1 MKFLAGL
8 AATIAGAFQRFLAPV
23 LRAIFGQIQ
32 WTPPAWL
39 PRAGAKMRA
48 WSRRAID
55 WLAVRRA
62 AYPVRFWLEA
72 SGILLFIIGSYAGWQ
87 WYKHLPEPYYLQVSV
102 RGPGPTP
109 LEPNAIPDPVDVQ
122 FSGSAA
128 RLGAIGKN
136 VSSGITV
143 TPPLEG
149 VWKWVGDS
157 QLVFTPRHD
166 WPISQDYTIKLDR
179 KLFPSHVLLRDYS
192 YTFRSPD
199 FYASIQDEEFY
210 EDPTNPKIK
219 QVVATVRFTHPV
231 DKADFEKRI
240 SFRMRVEPVKNFDSS
255 EAKSF
260 GFKVTYDAFG
270 GKAFIHSDPFGIP
283 NDEGAMLLSIAKGV
297 RSSLGGPSTEEMLE
311 RTVNIP
317 GIQSYFRIESVASN
331 EVANDRDEMERIVT
345 IDASAP
351 MRQSDL
357 ARSISV
363 FLLPKDKPAIG
374 DEKLAKDYQWSNA
387 LEAVPDVMKLATPL
401 PIAWI
406 PTEREFMATQS
417 FKFTAD
423 TGRFVLVTV
432 RRGLKSFGDYPL
444 AKDFSEVVA
453 APAFPAAVKIISE
466 GSVLSL
472 SGEKKISILTR
483 NVPAIQIEVSRLLP
497 GTVSHLVSQT
507 QGNFSNPTFWGQYN
521 AQSLGFDDL
530 SEVISEVRKL
540 PADSSGKNQYSVF
553 DFAPLLSSGA
563 LPHGLFWLRI
573 QAWDPINNVPLVT
586 QVTPVQSWP
595 MAAGAYRRRRS
606 PWVATQ
612 PVPQVIGQASAA
624 DERLI
629 LLTDLGLVVKDSADG
644 SHDVFVQSI
653 HSGEPLPD
661 VAIDMLGKNGLPIFS
676 RKTDADGRA
685 TFPTFKDFKREK
697 TPTVYVAQSDGD
709 FSFLPYQRNDR
720 QLNLSRFDT
729 GGLYTQGE
737 TGSLQAYLFSDR
749 GIYRPGDDIHIGMV
763 VKQMDWKPIPDGLP
777 LEMVETDP
785 RGVAIRSHTIKF
797 SSTGLED
804 FSTATEPDS
813 PTGSYDFSLYIVRD
827 GNRDALLG
835 STSVRVEEFQPDRMT
850 IKAELSTPPAAGWIP
865 PAALSAT
872 VTLRTLFGTAAAGR
886 RVKGTFKLTPSGAEF
901 AKYADYLFVDPYDTQ
916 KSYDEDLGDVTTD
929 ADGHAKFDFKLER
942 FEKGLFRLRFVAEGF
957 EPEGGRS
964 VVTDADAI
972 VSPAPYL
979 VAYKADGDLGYI
991 DKDST
996 RSVHLIAVGPKL
1008 DKLAIDGLTTE
1019 LIEFRYVSVLTK
1031 QENGT
1036 LAYQSVRK
1044 EISKAKKPFAIPASG
1059 LAMNLP
1065 TAQAG
1070 SFALVIRN
1078 GNGDE
1083 LNRISFE
1090 VVGHAN
1096 VARSLEREAELKI
1109 KLSKPEYAPGEEAEL
1124 EIQAPYVGAGL
1135 ITVERDHI
1143 YNAQWFKT
1151 TTTESVQKIK
1161 IPEELE
1167 GNGYITVTFLRSLD
1181 SREIYTSPLS
1191 YGSAPFTVSRKRHLQ
1206 GVTIDAPKLV
1216 RPGDTLTIGYQTAGP
1231 ARLVLIAVDEGILQ
1245 VARYHTPDPLSYMLR
1260 KRALEVTTEQILDL
1274 VLPELHL
1281 LNETSAPGGDEE
1293 GLMARSHNPFKR
1305 KGQKPVAFWS
1315 GIIESD
1321 GKPGQVA
1328 VPIPDYFNGTIRVM
1342 AIAVSDG
1349 AIGVAENKVVSQ
1361 GYFVIQPQAP
1371 YFATP
1376 GDEFEVTA
1384 LVANNTGSA
1393 TNDSTVKVK
1402 IDTTAALE
1410 VLGDKS
1416 IDTPISSG
1424 TDHTVSFRV
1433 RATPVLG
1440 DASVTIGASAAGKH
1454 ATYTLDMSI
1463 RPASPYVTTIT
1474 SGYVKKSLL
1483 RSVKAD
1489 LPLHRRM
1496 YPEMRN
1502 IEVSASSFPLG
1513 LAYGL
1518 LHYLETYPYGCTEQL
1533 VSQAF
1538 PAVVLGSRPELGLS
1552 SDKSAKSIEHAI
1564 ATLEARQNAEGAFG
1578 LWSAG
1583 GDVVP
1588 FVNVYAT
1595 HFLLEAHEHGF
1606 DVPPLLLAAALNS
1619 LRTMTASP
1627 GSDIESDRAD
1637 AYALYLLARSGVVVT
1652 DQANALRAA
1661 LDQNDA
1667 NAWTSDLTAL
1677 YLASTYQLLKM
1688 DREAYEIL
1696 SHAPAMPP
1704 ADSQFDTYYDDL
1716 VYRATYLYLTSKHF
1730 PDRAKKIGP
1739 DQILAIADAIK
1750 DNRQNTISSAYALL
1764 ALDAYAQTAGTLS
1777 HSLIT
1782 FTAKM
1787 PDQKS
1792 RPLDTQ
1798 NVQFAHAEVPADA
1811 KSVHVEGD
1819 TDFAL
1824 FYQLT
1829 EAGFDLAPPA
1839 TEIKNRIE
1847 VFREFDN
1854 EKGQPVTSSPIESKV
1869 DVKMSLR
1876 AIDSPVSNVAIVD
1889 MIPAGF
1895 EIDIS
1900 PEGLGS
1906 RASGPTAATTWR
1918 PDFIDV
1924 REDRVVFY
1932 GTVGTDA
1939 ETFSYRLKPTNR
1951 GTFTVPPLY
1960 AEGMYDRT
1968 VQARSLGGRFQI
1980 GDAPAAKAP

>member
-23 LRAIFGQIQ
+23 LRAIFGQIK
-32 WTPPAWL
+32 WTPPDWL
-39 PRAGAKMRA
+39 PRVAARLRLWGTRG
-48 WSRRAID
+48 ID
-55 WLAVRRA
+55 WLNARRA
-62 AYPVRFWLEA
+62 ANPKGFWLTTA
-72 SGILLFIIGSYAGWQ
+72 AILAVIIGGYAGWQ
-87 WYKHLPEPYYLQVSV
+87 WYEHLPEPYYLQVSV
-102 RGPGPTP
+102 SRPGPTP
-109 LEPNAIPDPVDVQ
+109 LEPNAIPDTVDLQ

-128 RLGAIGKN
+128 KLGAIGKN
-136 VSSGITV
+136 VTSGITV

-149 VWKWVGDS
+149 VWRWVSDS
-157 QLVFTPRHD
+157 QLVFTPRND
-166 WPISQDYTIKLDR
+166 WPISQDYTITLDR
-179 KLFPSHVLLRDYS
+179 KLFPSHILLKDYS
-192 YTFRSPD
+192 YSFRSPD
-199 FYASIQDEEFY
+199 FGAAIVDEEFY
-210 EDPTNPKIK
+210 EDPTDPKIK
-219 QVVATVRFTHPV
+219 QVVATVQFTHPV

-255 EAKSF
+255 DAKSF
-260 GFKVTYDAFG
+260 GFKVTYNATA

-283 NDEGAMLLSIAKGV
+283 SDEGEMLLSIAKGV
-297 RSSLGGPSTEEMLE
+297 RSVLGGPGTDEALE

-317 GIQSYFRIESVASN
+317 GIESYFRIESVNAN
-331 EVANDRDEMERIVT
+331 EVANDRDEMERIGT
-345 IDASAP
+345 ITASAP

-357 ARSISV
+357 AKNISV

-374 DEKLAKDYQWSNA
+374 DEKLVKDYNWSDP
-387 LEAVPDVMKLATPL
+387 LEVVPGVMKLATPV
-401 PIAWI
+401 AVEWI
-406 PTEREFMATQS
+406 PAEREFFNTQS

-423 TGRFVLVTV
+423 TGRFLLVTV
-432 RRGLKSFGDYPL
+432 HRGLKSFGDYPL
-444 AKDFSEVVA
+444 AKDYSQIIA
-453 APAFPAAVKIISE
+453 ANAFPPAVKIISE

-497 GTVSHLVSQT
+497 GSVSHLVSQT
-507 QGNFSNPTFWGQYN
+507 EGTFSDPTFWRQYGN
-521 AQSLGFDDL
+521 STFGFDDL
-530 SEVISEVRKL
+530 SEVISQVREL
-540 PADSSGKNQYSVF
+540 PAEPSGKNQYTVF
-553 DFAPLLSSGA
+553 DFGPLQSSGA
-563 LPHGLFWLRI
+563 LPHGLFWLKI
-573 QAWDPINNVPLVT
+573 QAWDPVNKVPLGS
-586 QVTPVQSWP
+586 PAPAVQSRP
-595 MAAGAYRRRRS
+595 MAGRRYRRRGQ
-606 PWVATQ
+606 PWVQQSQ
-612 PVPQVIGQASAA
+612 PVQQDSAA

-629 LLTDLGLVVKDSADG
+629 LLSDLGLVVKDSADG

-653 HSGEPLPD
+653 HTGAPLAD

-685 TFPTFKDFKREK
+685 TFPTFKDFTREK

-709 FSFLPYQRNDR
+709 FSFLPYQRSDR

-729 GGLYTQGE
+729 GGLYTQGDSG
-737 TGSLQAYLFSDR
+737 TLQAYLFSDR
-749 GIYRPGDDIHIGMV
+749 GIYRPGDAIHIGVV
-763 VKQMDWKPIPDGLP
+763 VKQMDWKPLPEGLP

-785 RGVAIRSHTIKF
+785 RGVAIRSQTIKF

-813 PTGSYDFSLYIVRD
+813 PTGSYDFSLYIMRD
-827 GNRDALLG
+827 ETQQALLG
-835 STSVRVEEFQPDRMT
+835 STTVRVEEFQPDRMT
-850 IKAELSTPPAAGWIP
+850 IKADLSKPASAGWISP
-865 PAALSAT
+865 DALSAT
-872 VTLRTLFGTAAAGR
+872 VKLRTLFGTAAVGR
-886 RVKGTFKLTPSGAEF
+886 KVKGSFKLTPSGAEF
-901 AKYADYLFVDPYDTQ
+901 DKYPNYLFVDPYDTQ
-916 KSYDEDLGDVTTD
+916 KSYDEDLGEVATD
-929 ADGHAKFDFKLER
+929 ADGSAKFDFKLER
-942 FEKGLFRLRFVAEGF
+942 FEKGLYRLRFIAEGF

-964 VVTDADAI
+964 VVTDSTAI

-979 VAYKADGDLGYI
+979 VAYKPDGDLNYI
-991 DKDST
+991 DKDSV
-996 RSVHLIAVGPKL
+996 RAVHLIAIGPKL
-1008 DKLAIDGLTTE
+1008 DKVPVDGLTTE
-1019 LIEFRYVSVLTK
+1019 LIEFRYVSVLTQ

-1044 EISKAKKPFAIPASG
+1044 EISTAKTALAIPAAG
-1059 LAMNLP
+1059 LTTNLP
-1065 TAQAG
+1065 TTQAG
-1070 SFALVIRN
+1070 SFALVIRDSS
-1078 GNGDE
+1078 GVE

-1109 KLSKPEYAPGEEAEL
+1109 KLSKPEYAPGEDAEI
-1124 EIQAPYVGAGL
+1124 EIQAPYVGGGL

-1181 SREIYTSPLS
+1181 SKEIFTSPLS
-1191 YGSAPFTVSRKRHLQ
+1191 YGSVPFTVSRARHIQ
-1206 GVTIDAPKLV
+1206 GVTINTPKLV
-1216 RPGDTLTIGYQTAGP
+1216 RPGDSLNIGYQTAGP
-1231 ARLVLIAVDEGILQ
+1231 AKLVLIAVDEGILQ
-1245 VARYHTPDPLSYMLR
+1245 VARYHTPDPLSYFFR
-1260 KRALEVTTEQILDL
+1260 KRALEVTTSQILDL

-1281 LNETSAPGGDEE
+1281 LNEASAPGGDEE

-1321 GKPGQVA
+1321 GKPGHVEI
-1328 VPIPDYFNGTIRVM
+1328 PIPDYFNGTIRVM

-1349 AIGVAENKVVSQ
+1349 AVGVAENKVVSQ
-1361 GYFVIQPQAP
+1361 GYFVLQPQAP

-1376 GDEFEVTA
+1376 GDQFEVTT
-1384 LVANNTGSA
+1384 LVANNLASA
-1393 TNDSTVKVK
+1393 PNNSKVKVE
-1402 IDTTAALE
+1402 INTTDALQ
-1410 VLGDKS
+1410 VIGDKS
-1416 IDTPISSG
+1416 IEVPISPG
-1424 TDHTVSFRV
+1424 TDTTVRFRV
-1433 RATPVLG
+1433 LAKPILG
-1440 DASVTIGASAAGKH
+1440 DATLTFTASAAGKH
-1454 ATYTLDMSI
+1454 ADYTLDMSV
-1463 RPASPYVTTIT
+1463 RPSSPYVTTVT

-1489 LPLHRRM
+1489 LPLHRQM
-1496 YPEMRN
+1496 YPQMRR

-1513 LAYGL
+1513 FANGL
-1518 LHYLETYPYGCTEQL
+1518 IHYLETYPYGCTEQL

-1538 PAVVLGSRPELGLS
+1538 PAVVLGSRPELGMS
-1552 SDKSAKSIEHAI
+1552 SDKSAKSIAHAI
-1564 ATLEARQNAEGAFG
+1564 ATLEARQNADGAFG
-1578 LWSAG
+1578 LWAAG

-1588 FVNVYAT
+1588 FVNVYAA
-1595 HFLLEAHEHGF
+1595 HFLLEAREHGF
-1606 DVPPLLLAAALNS
+1606 EVPPTLMASALNS
-1619 LRTMTASP
+1619 LRTMITSP
-1627 GSDIESDRAD
+1627 GNDLESYRAD
-1637 AYALYLLARSGVVVT
+1637 AYALYVLARTGVVVT
-1652 DQANALRAA
+1652 DQANALRASM
-1661 LDQNDA
+1661 DQNAA
-1667 NAWTSDLTAL
+1667 NVWPSDIAAL

-1688 DREAYEIL
+1688 DREASEIIGR
-1696 SHAPAMPP
+1696 APKMAP
-1704 ADSQFDTYYDDL
+1704 ADSEFDAYCDSL
-1716 VYRATYLYLTSKHF
+1716 VYSATYLYLTSKHF

-1764 ALDAYAQTAGTLS
+1764 ALDAYAQTASSLS

-1782 FTAKM
+1782 FTALM
-1787 PDQKS
+1787 PDKKS
-1792 RPLDTQ
+1792 RPLDVQ
-1798 NVQFAHAEVPADA
+1798 NAQFAHAEVPADA

-1829 EAGFDLAPPA
+1829 EAGFDLAPPI
-1839 TEIKNRIE
+1839 TEIKNQIE

-1854 EKGQPVTSSPIESKV
+1854 EKGEPVTSSPVESKV

-1889 MIPAGF
+1889 MIPGGF

-1900 PEGLGS
+1900 PEGLGN
-1906 RASGPTAATTWR
+1906 RTSGPTDATTWH

-1939 ETFSYRLKPTNR
+1939 QTFSYRLKPTNR
-1951 GTFTVPPLY
+1951 GTFVVPPLY
-1960 AEGMYDRT
+1960 AEGMYNRT
-1968 VQARSLGGRFQI
+1968 VQARSVGGKFVI
-1980 GDAPAAKAP
+1980 GDPAESKSP

>member
-1 MKFLAGL
+1 MKFLAGV

-23 LRAIFGQIQ
+23 LRAIFGQIK
-32 WTPPAWL
+32 WTPPDWL
-39 PRAGAKMRA
+39 PRASAKLRE
-48 WSRRAID
+48 WCGRAID
-55 WLAVRRA
+55 WLAARRA
-62 AYPVRFWLEA
+62 ASPVRFWLTTSA
-72 SGILLFIIGSYAGWQ
+72 IVAVIIGGYAAWQ
-87 WYKHLPEPYYLQVSV
+87 WYEHLPEPYYLQVSV
-102 RGPGPTP
+102 SRPNPTP
-109 LEPNAIPDPVDVQ
+109 LEPNAIPDPGDVQ

-128 RLGAIGKN
+128 KLGAIGKN
-136 VSSGITV
+136 VTSGITV
-143 TPPLEG
+143 TPPLAG

-157 QLVFTPRHD
+157 QLVFTPRND

-179 KLFPSHVLLRDYS
+179 KLFPSHVLLRDYTYS
-192 YTFRSPD
+192 FRSPD
-199 FYASIQDEEFY
+199 FGASIEAEEFY

-240 SFRMRVEPVKNFDSS
+240 SFRMRVEPVKNFDSI

-260 GFKVTYDAFG
+260 GFKVTYDAVG

-283 NDEGAMLLSIAKGV
+283 NDEGEMLLSIAKGV
-297 RSSLGGPSTEEMLE
+297 RSSRGGPGTEDTLE

-317 GIQSYFRIESVASN
+317 GIQSYFRIESVTSN
-331 EVANDRDEMERIVT
+331 EVANDRDEMERVVT

-357 ARSISV
+357 AKSISV

-374 DEKLAKDYQWSNA
+374 DEKLAKDYQWNNA
-387 LEAVPDVMKLATPL
+387 MELVPDVMKLATPV
-401 PIAWI
+401 PIEWI
-406 PTEREFMATQS
+406 PTEREFMPTQS

-423 TGRFVLVTV
+423 TGRFLVVTV
-432 RRGLKSFGDYPL
+432 RQGLKSFGDYPL

-453 APAFPAAVKIISE
+453 APAFPPAVKIISE

-507 QGNFSNPTFWGQYN
+507 QGTFSDPTFWRHYG
-521 AQSLGFDDL
+521 ALGFGFDDL
-530 SEVISEVRKL
+530 SEVVSEVRVL
-540 PADSSGKNQYSVF
+540 PADSSGKNQYTVF

-563 LPHGLFWLRI
+563 LPHGLFWLKI
-573 QAWDPINNVPLVT
+573 QAWDPINQQPIGGEAPQVQAWQPGGAVYGRRHRHWNPQP
-586 QVTPVQSWP
+586 QVT
-595 MAAGAYRRRRS
+595 
-606 PWVATQ
+606 
-612 PVPQVIGQASAA
+612 IQADSAA

-653 HSGEPLPD
+653 HSGEPLAD

-685 TFPTFKDFKREK
+685 SFPTFKDFKREK

-737 TGSLQAYLFSDR
+737 TASLQAYLFSDR
-749 GIYRPGDDIHIGMV
+749 GIYRPGEDIHIGIV
-763 VKQMDWKPIPDGLP
+763 AKQMDWKPIPDGLP
-777 LEMVETDP
+777 LELVETDP
-785 RGVAIRSHTIKF
+785 RGVAIRSHTTKF
-797 SSTGLED
+797 SSTGFED

-850 IKAELSTPPAAGWIP
+850 IKAQLSAPPVAGWIP

-901 AKYADYLFVDPYDTQ
+901 AKYAGYLFVDPYDTQ

-942 FEKGLFRLRFVAEGF
+942 FEKGLFRLRFIAEGF

-996 RSVHLIAVGPKL
+996 RAVHLIAVGPKL
-1008 DKLAIDGLTTE
+1008 DKIASGELTTE
-1019 LIEFRYVSVLTK
+1019 LLEFRYVSVLTK

-1044 EISKAKKPFAIPASG
+1044 EISRAKKALAIPAAG

-1065 TAQAG
+1065 TAQPG

-1083 LNRISFE
+1083 LNRISFD

-1109 KLSKPEYAPGEEAEL
+1109 KLSKPEYTPGEDAEL

-1167 GNGYITVTFLRSLD
+1167 GNGYITVTFLRSLE
-1181 SREIYTSPLS
+1181 SKEIYTSPLS

-1245 VARYHTPDPLSYMLR
+1245 VARYHSPDPLSYMLR

-1281 LNETSAPGGDEE
+1281 LNETSAAGGDEE

-1305 KGQKPVAFWS
+1305 KGQKPLAFWS

-1321 GKPGQVA
+1321 GKPGHVA

-1393 TNDSTVKVK
+1393 VRNPTVKVK

-1410 VLGDKS
+1410 VIGDQS

-1424 TDHTVSFRV
+1424 TDHTVRFRV
-1433 RATPVLG
+1433 RAKPVLG
-1440 DASVTIGASAAGKH
+1440 DASLTIGASAAGKR

-1489 LPLHRRM
+1489 LPLQRHM
-1496 YPEMRN
+1496 YPEMRD

-1538 PAVVLGSRPELGLS
+1538 PAVVLGNRPELELS
-1552 SDKSAKSIEHAI
+1552 SDKSAKSIAHAI

-1627 GSDIESDRAD
+1627 GSDIETYRAD

-1661 LDQNDA
+1661 LDQNDP
-1667 NAWTSDLTAL
+1667 NAWTSDSTAL

-1688 DREAYEIL
+1688 DREAYEIIG
-1696 SHAPAMPP
+1696 HAPAMPP
-1704 ADSQFDTYYDDL
+1704 ADSQFGTYYDDL

-1782 FTAKM
+1782 FTAEM

-1854 EKGQPVTSSPIESKV
+1854 EKGEPVTSSPIESKV

-1876 AIDSPVSNVAIVD
+1876 AIDSPISNVAIVD

-1900 PEGLGS
+1900 PEGLGN
-1906 RASGPTAATTWR
+1906 RASGPTDAATWR
-1918 PDFIDV
+1918 PDFVDV

-1939 ETFSYRLKPTNR
+1939 QTFSYRLKPTNR

-1980 GDAPAAKAP
+1980 GDTSPSTSP

>member
-1 MKFLAGL
+1 MKSLAGL

-23 LRAIFGQIQ
+23 LRAIFGQIK
-32 WTPPAWL
+32 WTPPDWL
-39 PRAGAKMRA
+39 PRATAKLRGWGARG
-48 WSRRAID
+48 ID
-55 WLAVRRA
+55 WLAARRA
-62 AYPVRFWLEA
+62 ANPKGFWLTTSA
-72 SGILLFIIGSYAGWQ
+72 ILAVIIGGYAGWQ
-87 WYKHLPEPYYLQVSV
+87 WYEHLPEPYYLQVSV
-102 RGPGPTP
+102 SRPGPTP

-128 RLGAIGKN
+128 KLGAIGKN
-136 VSSGITV
+136 VISGIAV

-149 VWKWVGDS
+149 AWRWASDS
-157 QLVFTPRHD
+157 LLVFTPRND
-166 WPISQDYTIKLDR
+166 WPIGQDYTIKFDR
-179 KLFPSHVLLRDYS
+179 KLFPSHILLKGYS
-192 YTFRSPD
+192 YSFRSPD
-199 FYASIQDEEFY
+199 FGASIEDEEFY
-210 EDPTNPKIK
+210 EDPTDPKIK

-231 DKADFEKRI
+231 DKADFGKRI
-240 SFRMRVEPVKNFDSS
+240 SFRMRIEPVKNFDSGD
-255 EAKSF
+255 AKSF
-260 GFKVTYDAFG
+260 GFKVTYNATG

-283 NDEGAMLLSIAKGV
+283 NNEGEMLLSIAKGV
-297 RSSLGGPSTEEMLE
+297 RSTRGGPGTEEAIE

-317 GIQSYFRIESVASN
+317 GIESYFRIEGVNAN
-331 EVANDRDEMERIVT
+331 EVANDRDEMERIGT
-345 IDASAP
+345 ITASAP
-351 MRQSDL
+351 MRQTDL
-357 ARSISV
+357 AKNISV

-374 DEKLAKDYQWSNA
+374 DEKLVKDYNWSNP
-387 LEAVPDVMKLATPL
+387 LEVVPGVMKLATPVTV
-401 PIAWI
+401 AWI
-406 PTEREFMATQS
+406 PAERDFLATQS

-423 TGRFVLVTV
+423 TGRFLLVTV
-432 RRGLKSFGDYPL
+432 HRGLKSFGDYPL
-444 AKDFSEVVA
+444 AKDYSQVITA
-453 APAFPAAVKIISE
+453 TTFPPAVKIISE

-497 GTVSHLVSQT
+497 GSVSHLVSQT
-507 QGNFSNPTFWGQYN
+507 QGTFSAPTYSNSTF
-521 AQSLGFDDL
+521 GFDDL
-530 SEVISEVRKL
+530 SEVISEVRQL
-540 PADSSGKNQYSVF
+540 PADPSGKNQYTVF
-553 DFAPLLSSGA
+553 DFGPLLSSGA
-563 LPHGLFWLRI
+563 LPHGLFWMKI
-573 QAWDPINNVPLVT
+573 QAWDPVNKVPITGQPEVRPYSGWS
-586 QVTPVQSWP
+586 Q
-595 MAAGAYRRRRS
+595 RRRG
-606 PWVATQ
+606 Q
-612 PVPQVIGQASAA
+612 PQPIQQDSAA

-629 LLTDLGLVVKDSADG
+629 LLSDLGLVVKDSADG
-644 SHDVFVQSI
+644 THDVFVQSI
-653 HSGEPLPD
+653 HTGTPLAD

-685 TFPTFKDFKREK
+685 TFPTFKDFTREK
-697 TPTVYVAQSDGD
+697 TPTAYVAQSNGD
-709 FSFLPYQRNDR
+709 FSFLPYQRSDR

-737 TGSLQAYLFSDR
+737 TGTLQAYLFSDR
-749 GIYRPGDDIHIGMV
+749 GIYRPGDAVHIGVV
-763 VKQMDWKPIPDGLP
+763 VKQMDWKPLPDGLP
-777 LEMVETDP
+777 LQMVVTDP
-785 RGVAIRSHTIKF
+785 RGVAIRSQTIKF

-804 FSTATEPDS
+804 YSTATEPDS
-813 PTGSYDFSLYIVRD
+813 PTGSYDFSLYIMRD
-827 GNRDALLG
+827 NNQQALLG
-835 STSVRVEEFQPDRMT
+835 STTVRVEEFQPDRMT
-850 IKAELSTPPAAGWIP
+850 IKADLSKPASAGWISP
-865 PAALSAT
+865 DALSAT
-872 VTLRTLFGTAAAGR
+872 VKLRTLFGTAAVGR
-886 RVKGTFKLTPSGAEF
+886 KVKGSFKLTPSGAEF
-901 AKYADYLFVDPYDTQ
+901 DKYPGYLFVDPYDTK
-916 KSYDEDLGDVTTD
+916 KSYDEDLGEIATD
-929 ADGHAKFDFKLER
+929 ADGSAKFDFKLER
-942 FEKGLFRLRFVAEGF
+942 FEQGLYRLRFIAEGF

-964 VVTDADAI
+964 VVTDAAAI
-972 VSPAPYL
+972 VSPAAYL
-979 VAYKADGDLGYI
+979 IAYKPDGDLNYI
-991 DKDST
+991 DKDSV
-996 RSVHLIAVGPKL
+996 RAVHLIAIGPKL
-1008 DKLAIDGLTTE
+1008 DKVAVDGLITE
-1019 LIEFRYVSVLTK
+1019 LIEFRYVSVLTQ

-1044 EISKAKKPFAIPASG
+1044 EISKAKKALAIPATG
-1059 LAMNLP
+1059 LTSNLP

-1070 SFALVIRN
+1070 SFALVIRD
-1078 GNGDE
+1078 GSGVE

-1124 EIQAPYVGAGL
+1124 EIQAPYVGGGL

-1181 SREIYTSPLS
+1181 SKEIFTSPLS
-1191 YGSAPFTVSRKRHLQ
+1191 YGSVPFAVNRARHIQ
-1206 GVTIDAPKLV
+1206 GVTINAPKLV
-1216 RPGDTLTIGYQTAGP
+1216 RPGDTLNIGYQTAGP
-1231 ARLVLIAVDEGILQ
+1231 AKLVLIAVDEGILQ
-1245 VARYHTPDPLSYMLR
+1245 VARYHTPDPLSYFFR
-1260 KRALEVTTEQILDL
+1260 KRALEVTTSQILDL

-1281 LNETSAPGGDEE
+1281 LNEASAPGGDEE

-1321 GKPGQVA
+1321 GKPGHA
-1328 VPIPDYFNGTIRVM
+1328 EVPIPDYFNGTIRIM
-1342 AIAVSDG
+1342 AVAVSDG
-1349 AIGVAENKVVSQ
+1349 AVGVAENKVVSQ

-1376 GDEFEVTA
+1376 GDQFEVTA
-1384 LVANNTGSA
+1384 LVANNLTSA
-1393 TNDSTVKVK
+1393 PNNSKVKVE
-1402 IDTTAALE
+1402 INTSDALQ
-1410 VLGDKS
+1410 VIGDKS
-1416 IDTPISSG
+1416 IELPIFPG
-1424 TDHTVSFRV
+1424 TDTTVRFRV
-1433 RATPVLG
+1433 RAKPILG
-1440 DASVTIGASAAGKH
+1440 DAILTFSASAAGKH
-1454 ATYTLDMSI
+1454 ANYTLDMSV
-1463 RPASPYVTTIT
+1463 RPSSPYVTTIT

-1489 LPLHRRM
+1489 LPLHRQM
-1496 YPEMRN
+1496 YPQMRS

-1513 LAYGL
+1513 FANGL
-1518 LHYLETYPYGCTEQL
+1518 VHYLATYPYGCTEQL

-1538 PAVVLGSRPELGLS
+1538 PAVVLGSRPELGMS
-1552 SDKSAKSIEHAI
+1552 SNKSAKSIAHAI

-1595 HFLLEAHEHGF
+1595 HFLLEAREHGF
-1606 DVPPLLLAAALNS
+1606 EVPPTLLASALNS

-1627 GSDIESDRAD
+1627 GPDLENYRAD
-1637 AYALYLLARSGVVVT
+1637 AYALYVLARTGVVVT

-1661 LDQNDA
+1661 MDQNAA
-1667 NAWTSDLTAL
+1667 NVWPSDITAL

-1688 DREAYEIL
+1688 DREASEIIGR
-1696 SHAPAMPP
+1696 APRMAP
-1704 ADSQFDTYYDDL
+1704 ADSQFDAYCDDL
-1716 VYRATYLYLTSKHF
+1716 VYSATYLYLTSKHF
-1730 PDRAKKIGP
+1730 PDRAKKIGA

-1764 ALDAYAQTAGTLS
+1764 ALDAYAQAAGTLS

-1782 FTAKM
+1782 FTATM
-1787 PDQKS
+1787 PDKKS
-1792 RPLDTQ
+1792 RPLDIQ
-1798 NVQFAHAEVPADA
+1798 NAQFAHAEVPADA

-1829 EAGFDLAPPA
+1829 EAGFDFAPPV
-1839 TEIKNRIE
+1839 TEIKKQIE

-1854 EKGQPVTSSPIESKV
+1854 EKGEPVTSSPVESKV

-1889 MIPAGF
+1889 MIPGGF

-1906 RASGPTAATTWR
+1906 RASGPTDATTWR

-1939 ETFSYRLKPTNR
+1939 QTFSYRLKPTNR
-1951 GTFTVPPLY
+1951 GTFVVPPLY
-1960 AEGMYDRT
+1960 AEGMYNRS
-1968 VQARSLGGRFQI
+1968 VQARSVGGKFVI
-1980 GDAPAAKAP
+1980 GDPAGSKSP

>member
-1 MKFLAGL
+1 MKFLAGV

-23 LRAIFGQIQ
+23 LQAIFGQFQ

-39 PRAGAKMRA
+39 L
-48 WSRRAID
+48 RAIATLRSWGSRAIE
-55 WLAVRRA
+55 WLAARRA
-62 AYPVRFWLEA
+62 ANPVRFWLETSA
-72 SGILLFIIGSYAGWQ
+72 ILAFIVGGYAGWQ
-87 WYKHLPEPYYLQVSV
+87 WYEHLPEPYYLQVSV
-102 RGPGPTP
+102 SRPGPTP
-109 LEPNAIPDPVDVQ
+109 LEPNAIPDPVNVQ

-128 RLGAIGKN
+128 KLGAIGKSVTSN
-136 VSSGITV
+136 ITV
-143 TPPLEG
+143 TPPVPG

-157 QLVFTPRHD
+157 LLVFTPRND
-166 WPISQDYTIKLDR
+166 WPIGQDYTIKLER
-179 KLFPSHVLLRDYS
+179 KLFPSHVLLKDYS
-192 YTFRSPD
+192 YSFRSPD
-199 FYASIQDEEFY
+199 FSASIQDEEFY

-231 DKADFEKRI
+231 DKEDFEKRI

-260 GFKVTYDAFG
+260 GFKVTYDAVG
-270 GKAFIHSDPFGIP
+270 GKAFIHSDSFGIP
-283 NDEGAMLLSIAKGV
+283 DDEGAMLLSIAKGV
-297 RSSLGGPSTEEMLE
+297 RSSRGGPGTDEVLE

-317 GIQSYFRIESVASN
+317 GIQSYFRIQSITSN

-345 IDASAP
+345 IEASAP

-357 ARSISV
+357 AKNISV
-363 FLLPKDKPAIG
+363 VLLPKDKPAIG
-374 DEKLAKDYQWSNA
+374 DEKLVKDYEWSTA
-387 LEAVPDVMKLATPL
+387 LEAVPAVVKLATPV
-401 PIAWI
+401 PVEWI
-406 PTEREFMATQS
+406 PTEREFMPVQS
-417 FKFTAD
+417 FKFKAD
-423 TGRFVLVTV
+423 TGRFLLVTV
-432 RRGLKSFGDYPL
+432 RHGLKSFGDYPL
-444 AKDFSEVVA
+444 AKDFSDVVG
-453 APAFPAAVKIISE
+453 APAFPPAVKIISE

-472 SGEKKISILTR
+472 SGEKKILILTR
-483 NVPAIQIEVSRLLP
+483 NLPAIKIEVSRLLP

-507 QGNFSNPTFWGQYN
+507 QGKFSDPSFAREYGDPNF
-521 AQSLGFDDL
+521 GFDDL
-530 SEVISEVRKL
+530 SEVIGEVRL
-540 PADSSGKNQYSVF
+540 VPADPSGKNQYTIF

-563 LPHGLFWLRI
+563 LPHGLFRLKI
-573 QAWDPINNVPLVT
+573 QAWNPVNNQPLGT
-586 QVTPVQSWP
+586 E
-595 MAAGAYRRRRS
+595 
-606 PWVATQ
+606 
-612 PVPQVIGQASAA
+612 AS

-653 HSGEPLPD
+653 HSGAPLAD

-685 TFPTFKDFKREK
+685 SFPTFKDFTREK

-763 VKQMDWKPIPDGLP
+763 VKQMDWKPLPDGLP
-777 LEMVETDP
+777 LELVETDP

-804 FSTATEPDS
+804 FSTSTGPDS

-827 GNRDALLG
+827 ENGRALLG

-850 IKAELSTPPAAGWIP
+850 IKAELSAPSVAGWIP
-865 PAALSAT
+865 PDALGAT

-901 AKYADYLFVDPYDTQ
+901 LKYADYLFVDPYKTQ

-942 FEKGLFRLRFVAEGF
+942 FEKGLFRLRFIAEGF

-979 VAYKADGDLGYI
+979 VAYKPDGDLGYI
-991 DKDST
+991 DKDSV

-1008 DKLAIDGLTTE
+1008 DKVAINGLTTE
-1019 LIEFRYVSVLTK
+1019 LLEFRYVSVLTK

-1044 EISKAKKPFAIPASG
+1044 EISKEKKPLAIPATG
-1059 LAMNLP
+1059 LAANLP
-1065 TAQAG
+1065 TGQAG

-1078 GNGDE
+1078 SAGDE

-1109 KLSKPEYAPGEEAEL
+1109 KLSKPEYAPGEDAEL

-1181 SREIYTSPLS
+1181 SKEIYTSPLS
-1191 YGSAPFTVSRKRHLQ
+1191 YCSAPFTVSRKRHLQ
-1206 GVTIDAPKLV
+1206 GITINAPKLV

-1281 LNETSAPGGDEE
+1281 LNENSATGGDEE

-1315 GIIESD
+1315 GIIDSD
-1321 GKPGQVA
+1321 GNPGHVA
-1328 VPIPDYFNGTIRVM
+1328 VPIPDYFNGTVRVM

-1384 LVANNTGSA
+1384 LVANNSGSSA
-1393 TNDSTVKVK
+1393 DNSKVKVK
-1402 IDTTAALE
+1402 LDTTPALE
-1410 VLGDKS
+1410 VVGDKS
-1416 IDTPISSG
+1416 IETPIASG
-1424 TDHTVSFRV
+1424 TDHTMRFRV
-1433 RATPVLG
+1433 RVVAKPVLG
-1440 DASVTIGASAAGKH
+1440 DATMTVGVSGAGKH
-1454 ATYTLDMSI
+1454 ASYTLDMSI

-1474 SGYVKKSLL
+1474 SGYLKKSLI

-1489 LPLHRRM
+1489 LPLRRKM
-1496 YPEMRN
+1496 YPEMRT

-1518 LHYLETYPYGCTEQL
+1518 LHYLERYPYGCTEQL
-1533 VSQAF
+1533 VSEAF

-1552 SDKSAKSIEHAI
+1552 NEKSAKSIAHAI

-1583 GDVVP
+1583 GEVVP

-1595 HFLLEAHEHGF
+1595 HFLLEARDHGF
-1606 DVPPLLLAAALNS
+1606 EVPPALLANALNS
-1619 LRTMTASP
+1619 LRAMTATP
-1627 GSDIESDRAD
+1627 GSDIETYRAD

-1661 LDQNDA
+1661 MDQNDP
-1667 NAWTSDLTAL
+1667 NGWHSDLTAL
-1677 YLASTYQLLKM
+1677 FLASTYQLLKM
-1688 DREAYEIL
+1688 DREADEIIRR
-1696 SHAPAMPP
+1696 APAMAP
-1704 ADSQFDTYYDDL
+1704 ADSQFDAYCDNL
-1716 VYRATYLYLTSKHF
+1716 VYRATYLYIASKHF
-1730 PDRAKKIGP
+1730 PDRARKIGP

-1750 DNRQNTISSAYALL
+1750 DNRQTTISSAYALL
-1764 ALDAYAQTAGTLS
+1764 ALDAYSQTAGTLS
-1777 HSLIT
+1777 QSLIT

-1792 RPLDTQ
+1792 RPLDIQ
-1798 NVQFAHAEVPADA
+1798 NAQYAHAEVPADA
-1811 KSVHVEGD
+1811 TSVHVEGD

-1829 EAGFDLAPPA
+1829 EAGFDLAPPT

-1854 EKGQPVTSSPIESKV
+1854 EKGDPVTSSPIESKV
-1869 DVKMSLR
+1869 DVKVSLR

-1900 PEGLGS
+1900 PEGLGN
-1906 RASGPTAATTWR
+1906 RASGPTDATTWR
-1918 PDFIDV
+1918 PDFVDV

-1939 ETFSYRLKPTNR
+1939 QTFSYRLKPTNR

-1960 AEGMYDRT
+1960 AEGMYDRS
-1968 VQARSLGGRFQI
+1968 VQARSLGGKFTI
-1980 GDAPAAKAP
+1980 GETAAPTAP

>member
-1 MKFLAGL
+1 MVG
-8 AATIAGAFQRFLAPV
+8 G
-23 LRAIFGQIQ
+23 
-32 WTPPAWL
+32 
-39 PRAGAKMRA
+39 
-48 WSRRAID
+48 
-55 WLAVRRA
+55 
-62 AYPVRFWLEA
+62 
-72 SGILLFIIGSYAGWQ
+72 YAGWQ
-87 WYKHLPEPYYLQVSV
+87 WYEHLPEPYYLQVSV
-102 RGPGPTP
+102 SRPGPTP
-109 LEPNAIPDPVDVQ
+109 LVPNAIPEPVDIQ

-128 RLGAIGKN
+128 KLGAIGKK
-136 VSSGITV
+136 VTSGITV

-149 VWKWVGDS
+149 VWRWASDS
-157 QLVFTPRHD
+157 ELVFTPRND
-166 WPISQDYTIKLDR
+166 WPISQDYTITFDR
-179 KLFPSHVLLRDYS
+179 KLFPSHILLRDYS
-192 YTFRSPD
+192 YPLRSPD
-199 FYASIQDEEFY
+199 FGATIQDEEFY

-219 QVVATVRFTHPV
+219 QIVATVRFTHPI

-240 SFRMRVEPVKNFDSS
+240 SFRMRVEPVKSFASS
-255 EAKSF
+255 QAKSF
-260 GFKVTYDAFG
+260 GFKVTYDAFVG
-270 GKAFIHSDPFGIP
+270 RAFIHSESFGIP
-283 NDEGAMLLSIAKGV
+283 DNEGQMLLSIAKGV
-297 RSSLGGPSTEEMLE
+297 RSSRGGPGTDYVLE

-317 GIQSYFRIESVASN
+317 GIESYFRIQSVTTN
-331 EVANDRDEMERIVT
+331 VVANDRDEMERIVT
-345 IDASAP
+345 IDASTP

-357 ARSISV
+357 ARSVSV
-363 FLLPKDKPAIG
+363 FLLPRDKPAIG
-374 DEKLAKDYQWSNA
+374 DEKLVKDYRWNNA
-387 LEAVPDVMKLATPL
+387 LEAVPAVMKLATPV
-401 PIAWI
+401 PIEWI
-406 PTEREFMATQS
+406 PAEREFMPTES
-417 FKFTAD
+417 FKFASEP
-423 TGRFVLVTV
+423 GRFLIVTV
-432 RRGLKSFGDYPL
+432 HHGLKSFGDYPL
-444 AKDFSEVVA
+444 AKDYSEVLEA
-453 APAFPAAVKIISE
+453 DAFPPAVRIISE

-472 SGEKKISILTR
+472 PGEKKISILTR
-483 NVPAIQIEVSRLLP
+483 NVPAIRIEVSRLLS

-507 QGNFSNPTFWGQYN
+507 QGSFSNPTFWS
-521 AQSLGFDDL
+521 QSGNFGFDDL
-530 SEVISEVRKL
+530 SEVISEVRVL
-540 PADSSGKNQYSVF
+540 PAEPSGKNEYTVF

-563 LPHGLFWLRI
+563 LPHGLFWLKI
-573 QAWDPINNVPLVT
+573 QAWDPVRKEPIGPE
-586 QVTPVQSWP
+586 
-595 MAAGAYRRRRS
+595 A
-606 PWVATQ
+606 
-612 PVPQVIGQASAA
+612 PQVRTWQGGYGAQGRIYQDYGS

-653 HSGEPLPD
+653 HSGAPLAD

-737 TGSLQAYLFSDR
+737 TGTLQAYLFSDR
-749 GIYRPGDDIHIGMV
+749 GIYRPGEEIHIGMV
-763 VKQMDWKPIPDGLP
+763 VKQMDWKPLPDGLP
-777 LEMVETDP
+777 LELAETDP
-785 RGVAIRSHTIKF
+785 RGIAIRSQRIKF
-797 SSTGLED
+797 SSAGLQD

-813 PTGSYDFSLYIVRD
+813 PTGTYDFSLYIVRD
-827 GNRDALLG
+827 GNRGAQLG

-850 IKAELSTPPAAGWIP
+850 IKAELSTPVAAGWIP
-865 PAALSAT
+865 PNALGAT

-886 RVKGTFKLTPSGAEF
+886 RVKGTFKLTPSGAQF
-901 AKYADYLFVDPYDTQ
+901 AKYADYLFVDPYNTQ

-929 ADGHAKFDFKLER
+929 TDGHAKFDFKLER
-942 FEKGLFRLRFVAEGF
+942 FEKGLFQLRFIAEGF

-964 VVTDADAI
+964 VVTDVDTI

-979 VAYKADGDLGYI
+979 VAYKPDGDLNYI
-991 DKDST
+991 SKDST
-996 RSVHLIAVGPKL
+996 RTVHLIAVGPKL
-1008 DKLAIDGLTTE
+1008 DKVAIGGLSTE
-1019 LIEFRYVSVLTK
+1019 LIEFRYVSVLTR

-1044 EISKAKKPFAIPASG
+1044 EISKDKKAFAIPATG
-1059 LAMNLP
+1059 LATNLP

-1070 SFALVIRN
+1070 SFAIVIRN
-1078 GNGDE
+1078 GIGDE
-1083 LNRISFE
+1083 INRISFD

-1109 KLSKPEYAPGEEAEL
+1109 KLSKPEYAPGEDAEL

-1181 SREIYTSPLS
+1181 SKEIFTSPLS
-1191 YGSAPFTVSRKRHLQ
+1191 YGSAPFTVSRTRHLQ
-1206 GVTIDAPKLV
+1206 GLTINAPKLV
-1216 RPGDTLTIGYQTAGP
+1216 RPNDTLTIGYQTAGP

-1315 GIIESD
+1315 GIIDSD
-1321 GKPGQVA
+1321 GKPGHVA

-1384 LVANNTGSA
+1384 LVANNSGSA
-1393 TNDSTVKVK
+1393 ANNSTVRVK
-1402 IDTTAALE
+1402 LDTTAALE
-1410 VLGDKS
+1410 VVGDKS

-1424 TDHTVSFRV
+1424 TDHTVRFRV
-1433 RATPVLG
+1433 RAKPVLG
-1440 DASVTIGASAAGKH
+1440 DATLTISASAAGKH
-1454 ATYTLDMSI
+1454 ASYTLDMSI

-1474 SGYVKKSLL
+1474 SGYVKKSIL

-1489 LPLHRRM
+1489 LQLRRQM
-1496 YPEMRN
+1496 YSEMRSV
-1502 IEVSASSFPLG
+1502 EVSASSFPLG

-1518 LHYLETYPYGCTEQL
+1518 MHYLEAYPYGCTEQL

-1538 PAVVLGSRPELGLS
+1538 PAVVLGSRPEFGLG
-1552 SDKSAKSIEHAI
+1552 SDKAGRSVEHAF
-1564 ATLEARQNAEGAFG
+1564 ATLEARQNAGGAFG
-1578 LWSAG
+1578 LWAAG
-1583 GDVVP
+1583 AEVVP
-1588 FVNVYAT
+1588 YVNVYAT
-1595 HFLLEAHEHGF
+1595 HFLLEAREHGF
-1606 DVPPLLLAAALNS
+1606 EVPPLLLGGALNS
-1619 LRTMTASP
+1619 MRTMTSAP
-1627 GSDIESDRAD
+1627 GADLESYRAE
-1637 AYALYLLARSGVVVT
+1637 AYALYILARSGVVVT
-1652 DQANALRAA
+1652 EQANALRAA
-1661 LDQNDA
+1661 LEQNDTDT
-1667 NAWTSDLTAL
+1667 WHSDLTAL

-1688 DREAYEIL
+1688 EREASEIIGR
-1696 SHAPAMPP
+1696 APVMPP

-1730 PDRAKKIGP
+1730 PERARRIGP

-1764 ALDAYAQTAGTLS
+1764 ALDAYAQAAGARS
-1777 HSLIT
+1777 QSLIT
-1782 FTAKM
+1782 LTAEM

-1792 RPLDTQ
+1792 RPLNIQ
-1798 NVQFAHAEVPADA
+1798 NMQFAHAEVPADA

-1854 EKGQPVTSSPIESKV
+1854 EKGEPVTSSPIESKV
-1869 DVKMSLR
+1869 DVKMSVR
-1876 AIDSPVSNVAIVD
+1876 AVDSPISNVAIVD

-1906 RASGPTAATTWR
+1906 RASGATDARTWR

-1932 GTVGTDA
+1932 GTVATDA
-1939 ETFSYRLKPTNR
+1939 QTFSYRLKPTNR

-1980 GDAPAAKAP
+1980 GETPAATSP

>member
-8 AATIAGAFQRFLAPV
+8 AATIADAFQRFLAPI
-23 LRAIFGQIQ
+23 LRAIFGQIR
-32 WTPPAWL
+32 WTPPEWL
-39 PRAGAKMRA
+39 PRATARL
-48 WSRRAID
+48 RRWTGQAID
-55 WLAVRRA
+55 WLNARRA
-62 AYPVRFWLEA
+62 ANPVRFWLTTSA
-72 SGILLFIIGSYAGWQ
+72 IVAVIVGGYAGWQ
-87 WYKHLPEPYYLQVSV
+87 WYEHLPEPYYLQVSV
-102 RGPGPTP
+102 SRPNPTP
-109 LEPNAIPDPVDVQ
+109 LEPNAIPDPVNVQ

-128 RLGAIGKN
+128 KLGAIGKN
-136 VSSGITV
+136 VTSGITV
-143 TPPLEG
+143 TPALPG
-149 VWKWVGDS
+149 IWRWASDS
-157 QLVFTPRHD
+157 QLIFTPRND
-166 WPISQDYTIKLDR
+166 WPIGQDYNIKLDR
-179 KLFPSHVLLRDYS
+179 KLFPSHVLLKDYS
-192 YTFRSPD
+192 YSFRSPD
-199 FYASIQDEEFY
+199 FGASIQDEEFY

-219 QVVATVRFTHPV
+219 QVVATVSFTHPV

-240 SFRMRVEPVKNFDSS
+240 SLRMRVEPLKNFDSG

-260 GFKVTYDAFG
+260 GFKVTYDAVG

-283 NDEGAMLLSIAKGV
+283 DDEGAMLLSIAKGV
-297 RSSLGGPSTEEMLE
+297 RSSKGGSGTDEVLD

-317 GIQSYFRIESVASN
+317 GIQSYFRIQSVSSN

-345 IDASAP
+345 IEASAP

-357 ARSISV
+357 AKSISV

-374 DEKLAKDYQWSNA
+374 DEKLANDYQWSDA
-387 LEAVPDVMKLATPL
+387 LEVVPDVMKLATPV
-401 PIAWI
+401 PIEWI
-406 PTEREFMATQS
+406 PAEREFMTTQS
-417 FKFTAD
+417 FKFKAD
-423 TGRFVLVTV
+423 TGRFLVVTV
-432 RRGLKSFGDYPL
+432 RHGLKSFGDYPL
-444 AKDFSEVVA
+444 AKDYSEVVG
-453 APAFPAAVKIISE
+453 APAFPPAVKIISE

-507 QGNFSNPTFWGQYN
+507 QGTFSDPTFWRQY
-521 AQSLGFDDL
+521 SDLGFGFDDL
-530 SEVISEVRKL
+530 SEVISEVRL
-540 PADSSGKNQYSVF
+540 VPVDNSGKNQYTVF

-563 LPHGLFWLRI
+563 LPHGLFWLKI
-573 QAWDPINNVPLVT
+573 QAWDPINKVPLG
-586 QVTPVQSWP
+586 TPAPEVRTWTT
-595 MAAGAYRRRRS
+595 AGRGFRRRRQQ
-606 PWVATQ
+606 W
-612 PVPQVIGQASAA
+612 VPQPQPSSEEYAS

-653 HSGEPLPD
+653 HSGEPLAD
-661 VAIDMLGKNGLPIFS
+661 VAVDMLGKNGLPIFS
-676 RKTDADGRA
+676 RKTDATGRA
-685 TFPTFKDFKREK
+685 SFPTFKDFTREK

-763 VKQMDWKPIPDGLP
+763 VKQMDWKPLPDGLP
-777 LEMVETDP
+777 LELVETDP
-785 RGVAIRSHTIKF
+785 RGVAIRSQAIKF
-797 SSTGLED
+797 SSSGLED
-804 FSTATEPDS
+804 FSTATELDS

-827 GNRDALLG
+827 ENGRALLG

-850 IKAELSTPPAAGWIP
+850 IKAELSTPSTAGWIP
-865 PAALSAT
+865 PDALTAT

-886 RVKGTFKLTPSGAEF
+886 RIKGTFKLTPSGAEF
-901 AKYADYLFVDPYDTQ
+901 PKYADYFFVDPYNTQ
-916 KSYDEDLGDVTTD
+916 KSYDEDLGDVTTGP
-929 ADGHAKFDFKLER
+929 DGHAKFDFKLER
-942 FEKGLFRLRFVAEGF
+942 FEKGLFRLRFIAEGF

-979 VAYKADGDLGYI
+979 VAYKPDGDLGYI
-991 DKDST
+991 DKDSV

-1008 DKLAIDGLTTE
+1008 NKVAIDGLNTE
-1019 LIEFRYVSVLTK
+1019 LLEFRYVSVLTK

-1044 EISKAKKPFAIPASG
+1044 EISKEKKPLAIPDTG
-1059 LAMNLP
+1059 LATNLP

-1078 GNGDE
+1078 GAGDE

-1135 ITVERDHI
+1135 ITVERDHV
-1143 YNAQWFKT
+1143 YDAQWFKT

-1181 SREIYTSPLS
+1181 SKEIYTSPLS
-1191 YGSAPFTVSRKRHLQ
+1191 YGSTPFTVSRARHLQ
-1206 GVTIDAPKLV
+1206 KVTINAPKLV
-1216 RPGDTLTIGYQTAGP
+1216 RPGDTLRIDYQTAGP

-1315 GIIESD
+1315 GVINSD
-1321 GKPGQVA
+1321 GNPGHLT
-1328 VPIPDYFNGTIRVM
+1328 VPIPDYFNGTVRVM

-1384 LVANNTGSA
+1384 LVANNTGSKA
-1393 TNDSTVKVK
+1393 SDATVKVK
-1402 IDTTAALE
+1402 LDTTAALE

-1416 IDTPISSG
+1416 IATPIASG
-1424 TDHTVSFRV
+1424 TDHTVRFRV
-1433 RATPVLG
+1433 RAKPVLG
-1440 DASVTIGASAAGKH
+1440 DATLTIGASAAGKH
-1454 ATYTLDMSI
+1454 ASYTLDMSI

-1489 LPLHRRM
+1489 LPLSRKM
-1496 YPEMRN
+1496 YPEMRT

-1518 LHYLETYPYGCTEQL
+1518 LHYLATYPYGCTEQL
-1533 VSQAF
+1533 VSEAF
-1538 PAVVLGSRPELGLS
+1538 PAVVLGSRPELGLTNE
-1552 SDKSAKSIEHAI
+1552 KSAKTIEHAI

-1595 HFLLEAHEHGF
+1595 HFLLEARDHGF
-1606 DVPPLLLAAALNS
+1606 EVPPTLLANALNS
-1619 LRTMTASP
+1619 LRAMTASP
-1627 GSDIESDRAD
+1627 GSDIETYRAD

-1667 NAWTSDLTAL
+1667 NAWTSDLTGL
-1677 YLASTYQLLKM
+1677 LLASTYQLLKM
-1688 DREAYEIL
+1688 DREASGIIG
-1696 SHAPAMPP
+1696 HAPAMPA
-1704 ADSQFDTYYDDL
+1704 ADSPFGTYYDDL

-1739 DQILAIADAIK
+1739 EQILAIADAIK

-1764 ALDAYAQTAGTLS
+1764 ALDAYAQAAGTLS
-1777 HSLIT
+1777 HSLVT

-1792 RPLDTQ
+1792 QPLDTQ

-1811 KSVHVEGD
+1811 KSVHIEGD

-1829 EAGFDLAPPA
+1829 EAGFDLAPP
-1839 TEIKNRIE
+1839 TNEIKNRIE

-1854 EKGQPVTSSPIESKV
+1854 EKGEPVTSSPIESKV

-1900 PEGLGS
+1900 PEGLGN
-1906 RASGPTAATTWR
+1906 RASGPTAANTWR
-1918 PDFIDV
+1918 PDFVDV

-1932 GTVGTDA
+1932 GTVTTDA
-1939 ETFSYRLKPTNR
+1939 QTFSYRLKPTNR

-1968 VQARSLGGRFQI
+1968 VQARSLGGKFQI
-1980 GDAPAAKAP
+1980 GDEPGSTTP

>member
-8 AATIAGAFQRFLAPV
+8 AATIADAFQRFLATV
-23 LRAIFGQIQ
+23 LRAIFGQIR

-39 PRAGAKMRA
+39 PRAGARVRA
-48 WSRRAID
+48 WCGRVID
-55 WLAVRRA
+55 WLAARRA
-62 AYPVRFWLEA
+62 ANPVRFWLEA
-72 SGILLFIIGSYAGWQ
+72 SAILLFITGSYAGWQ
-87 WYKHLPEPYYLQVSV
+87 WYEHLPEPYYLQVSV
-102 RGPGPTP
+102 SRPNPTP
-109 LEPNAIPDPVDVQ
+109 LEPNAIPDPVTVQ

-128 RLGAIGKN
+128 KLGAIGKN
-136 VSSGITV
+136 VTSGITV
-143 TPPLEG
+143 TPPVPG
-149 VWKWVGDS
+149 VWRWAGDS
-157 QLVFTPRHD
+157 QLVFTPTND
-166 WPISQDYTIKLDR
+166 WPIGQDYTIKLDR
-179 KLFPSHVLLRDYS
+179 KLLPSHVLLKDYS
-192 YTFRSPD
+192 YSFRSPD
-199 FYASIQDEEFY
+199 FGDSIQDEEFY

-240 SFRMRVEPVKNFDSS
+240 GFRMRVEPVKNFDSS
-255 EAKSF
+255 EAKLF
-260 GFKVTYDAFG
+260 GFKVTYDAVG

-283 NDEGAMLLSIAKGV
+283 NDDGQMLLTIAKGV
-297 RSSLGGPSTEEMLE
+297 RSSRGGPGTEETLE

-317 GIQSYFRIESVASN
+317 GIQNYFRIQSVSSN
-331 EVANDRDEMERIVT
+331 EVANDRDEIERIVA

-357 ARSISV
+357 AKSISV

-387 LEAVPDVMKLATPL
+387 LEAVPDVVKLATRV
-401 PIAWI
+401 PIEWI
-406 PTEREFMATQS
+406 PTEREFMPTQS
-417 FKFTAD
+417 FKFKAD
-423 TGRFVLVTV
+423 TGRFLLVTV
-432 RRGLKSFGDYPL
+432 RHGLKSFGDYPL
-444 AKDFSEVVA
+444 AKDYSDVVG
-453 APAFPAAVKIISE
+453 APAFPPAVKIISE

-497 GTVSHLVSQT
+497 GTISHLVSQT
-507 QGNFSNPTFWGQYN
+507 QGTFSDPSFWRQYGD
-521 AQSLGFDDL
+521 LGFGFDDL
-530 SEVISEVRKL
+530 SEVVSEVRLL
-540 PADSSGKNQYSVF
+540 PVDASGKNQYTVF

-563 LPHGLFWLRI
+563 LPHGLFWLKI
-573 QAWDPINNVPLVT
+573 QAWDPVNKQPLG
-586 QVTPVQSWP
+586 TPAPEVRPWQ
-595 MAAGAYRRRRS
+595 GTRGGYRRHRR
-606 PWVATQ
+606 Q
-612 PVPQVIGQASAA
+612 PAPQPQQTNQEYAS
-624 DERLI
+624 DERLV

-653 HSGEPLPD
+653 HSGAPLAD
-661 VAIDMLGKNGLPIFS
+661 VAIDVLGKNGLPIFS
-676 RKTDADGRA
+676 RKTDPDGRVS
-685 TFPTFKDFKREK
+685 FPTFKDFTREK

-777 LEMVETDP
+777 LELVETDP

-797 SSTGLED
+797 SSAGLED
-804 FSTATEPDS
+804 FSTSTEPDS

-827 GNRDALLG
+827 DNGRALLG

-850 IKAELSTPPAAGWIP
+850 IKAELSAPVAAGWITP
-865 PAALSAT
+865 DALNAT

-886 RVKGTFKLTPSGAEF
+886 RVKGTFKLTPAGAEF
-901 AKYADYLFVDPYDTQ
+901 AKYADYLFVDPYYTQ
-916 KSYDEDLGDVTTD
+916 KSYDEDLGDVPTD
-929 ADGHAKFDFKLER
+929 ADGHANFDFKLER
-942 FEKGLFRLRFVAEGF
+942 FEKGLFRLRFIAEGF

-979 VAYKADGDLGYI
+979 VAYKPDGDLGYI

-1008 DKLAIDGLTTE
+1008 DKVEIGGLTTE
-1019 LIEFRYVSVLTK
+1019 LLEFRYVSVLTK

-1044 EISKAKKPFAIPASG
+1044 EISKEKKPLAIPAAG
-1059 LAMNLP
+1059 LATNLP

-1078 GNGDE
+1078 SAGDE

-1109 KLSKPEYAPGEEAEL
+1109 KLSKPEYAPGEDAEL

-1151 TTTESVQKIK
+1151 STTESVQKIK

-1181 SREIYTSPLS
+1181 SKEIYTSPLS
-1191 YGSAPFTVSRKRHLQ
+1191 YGTAPFTVSRKRHLQ
-1206 GVTIDAPKLV
+1206 GVTINAPKLV
-1216 RPGDTLTIGYQTAGP
+1216 RPGDTLTIGYQTTGP

-1281 LNETSAPGGDEE
+1281 LNQNSATGGDEE

-1315 GIIESD
+1315 GIIDSD
-1321 GKPGQVA
+1321 GNPGHVA
-1328 VPIPDYFNGTIRVM
+1328 VPIPDYFNGTVRVM

-1349 AIGVAENKVVSQ
+1349 AIGVAEHKVVSQ

-1384 LVANNTGSA
+1384 LVANNSGSSA
-1393 TNDSTVKVK
+1393 SNSKVKVK
-1402 IDTTAALE
+1402 LDTTPALE
-1410 VLGDKS
+1410 VVGDKS
-1416 IDTPISSG
+1416 IETPIASG
-1424 TDHTVSFRV
+1424 TDHTLRFRV
-1433 RATPVLG
+1433 RVGAKPVLG
-1440 DASVTIGASAAGKH
+1440 DATLTIGVSGAGKH
-1454 ATYTLDMSI
+1454 ASYTLDMSI

-1474 SGYVKKSLL
+1474 SGYVKKSLI

-1489 LPLHRRM
+1489 LPLRRKM
-1496 YPEMRN
+1496 YPEMRT

-1533 VSQAF
+1533 VSEAF
-1538 PAVVLGSRPELGLS
+1538 PAVVLGSRPELGMS
-1552 SDKSAKSIEHAI
+1552 NDKSAKSIAHAI
-1564 ATLEARQNAEGAFG
+1564 ATLEARQNADGAFG

-1583 GDVVP
+1583 GEVVP

-1595 HFLLEAHEHGF
+1595 HFLLEARDHGF
-1606 DVPPLLLAAALNS
+1606 EVPPQLLASALNS

-1627 GSDIESDRAD
+1627 GSDMETYRAD

-1661 LDQNDA
+1661 MDQNDA
-1667 NAWTSDLTAL
+1667 NAWHSDLTAL
-1677 YLASTYQLLKM
+1677 FLAATYQLLKM
-1688 DREAYEIL
+1688 DREADEIVKR
-1696 SHAPAMPP
+1696 APAMAP
-1704 ADSQFDTYYDDL
+1704 ADSQFDAYCDTL
-1716 VYRATYLYLTSKHF
+1716 VYSATYLYIASKHF

-1750 DNRQNTISSAYALL
+1750 NNQQNTISSAYALL
-1764 ALDAYAQTAGTLS
+1764 ALDAYAQTAGTRS
-1777 HSLIT
+1777 QSLVT
-1782 FTAKM
+1782 LTAKM

-1792 RPLDTQ
+1792 LPLDTQ

-1811 KSVHVEGD
+1811 KSVHIEGD

-1829 EAGFDLAPPA
+1829 EAGFDLAPPT

-1854 EKGQPVTSSPIESKV
+1854 EKGEPVTSSPIESKV

-1876 AIDSPVSNVAIVD
+1876 AIDSPISNVAIVD

-1900 PEGLGS
+1900 PEGLGN

-1918 PDFIDV
+1918 PDFVDV

-1939 ETFSYRLKPTNR
+1939 QTFSYRLKPTNR

-1968 VQARSLGGRFQI
+1968 VQARSLGGRFTI
-1980 GDAPAAKAP
+1980 GDAPASTAP

>member
-1 MKFLAGL
+1 MQFLAGV
-8 AATIAGAFQRFLAPV
+8 AATIADAFQRFIVPL
-23 LRAIFGQIQ
+23 LRAIFGQIR

-39 PRAGAKMRA
+39 LRAAGTLRS
-48 WSRRAID
+48 WSSRAID
-55 WLAVRRA
+55 WLAARRA
-62 AYPVRFWLEA
+62 ANPKGFWTA
-72 SGILLFIIGSYAGWQ
+72 AFALLAFIVGGYAGWQ
-87 WYKHLPEPYYLQVSV
+87 WYEHLPEPYYVQVSV
-102 RGPGPTP
+102 SRPAPTP
-109 LEPNAIPDPVDVQ
+109 LEPNAQPDPVDIQ

-136 VSSGITV
+136 VTSGITV
-143 TPPLEG
+143 TPALEG
-149 VWKWVGDS
+149 VWRWASDS
-157 QLVFTPRHD
+157 ELVFTPSND
-166 WPISQDYTIKLDR
+166 WPIGQDYAVNFDR
-179 KLFPSHVLLRDYS
+179 KLFPSHILLRDYS
-192 YTFRSPD
+192 YSFRSPD
-199 FYASIQDEEFY
+199 FGASIEDEEFY
-210 EDPTNPKIK
+210 EDPTDPKIK

-240 SFRMRVEPVKNFDSS
+240 SFRMRVEPVKSFDSS

-260 GFKVTYDAFG
+260 GFKVTYNAAG
-270 GKAFIHSDPFGIP
+270 GKAFIHSEPFGIP
-283 NDEGAMLLSIAKGV
+283 NDEGEMLLSIAKGV
-297 RSSLGGPSTEEMLE
+297 RSSRGGPETQWPLE

-317 GIQSYFRIESVASN
+317 GIESYFRIESVTAN
-331 EVANDRDEMERIVT
+331 EVANDRDEMERIGT
-345 IDASAP
+345 IAASAP

-357 ARSISV
+357 AKNISV
-363 FLLPKDKPAIG
+363 FLLPRDKPAIG
-374 DEKLAKDYQWSNA
+374 DEKLAKDYQWNDA
-387 LEAVPDVMKLATPL
+387 LEVVPEVMKLATAV
-401 PIAWI
+401 PIEWI
-406 PTEREFMATQS
+406 PAEREFIAAQS

-423 TGRFVLVTV
+423 AGRFLLVTV
-432 RRGLKSFGDYPL
+432 HHGLKSFGDYPL
-444 AKDFSEVVA
+444 AKDYSEVIA
-453 APAFPAAVKIISE
+453 APAFPPAVKIISE

-483 NVPAIQIEVSRLLP
+483 NVPAIKIEVSRLLP
-497 GTVSHLVSQT
+497 GTVSHLVSQSEGT
-507 QGNFSNPTFWGQYN
+507 FSNPAFWRQYGN
-521 AQSLGFDDL
+521 LAFGFDDL
-530 SEVISEVRKL
+530 SEVISEVRQL
-540 PADSSGKNQYSVF
+540 PAEPSGKNQYSVF

-563 LPHGLFWLRI
+563 LPHGLFWLKI
-573 QAWDPINNVPLVT
+573 QAWDPVKQEPAAPE
-586 QVTPVQSWP
+586 TPAVRYWP
-595 MAAGAYRRRRS
+595 MAGRVRHRRRQQ
-606 PWVATQ
+606 W
-612 PVPQVIGQASAA
+612 VPQPQVTNQGSAS

-653 HSGEPLPD
+653 HSGVPLAD

-676 RKTDADGRA
+676 RKTNADGRA
-685 TFPTFKDFKREK
+685 TFPTFNDFKREK
-697 TPTVYVAQSDGD
+697 TPTVYVAQSKGD

-729 GGLYTQGE
+729 GGVYTQGE
-737 TGSLQAYLFSDR
+737 TGSLQAFLFSDR
-749 GIYRPGDDIHIGMV
+749 GIYRPGDDIHIGIV
-763 VKQMDWKPIPDGLP
+763 VKQMDWKPLPDGLP
-777 LEMVETDP
+777 LELVVTDP
-785 RGVAIRSHTIKF
+785 RGVEIRSHTIKF
-797 SSTGLED
+797 SAAGLED

-813 PTGSYDFSLYIVRD
+813 PTGAYEFSLYIVRD
-827 GNRDALLG
+827 KNRNALLG

-850 IKAELSTPPAAGWIP
+850 IKAELSTPPAAGWISP
-865 PAALSAT
+865 DALSAT
-872 VTLRTLFGTAAAGR
+872 VKLRTLFGTAAVGR
-886 RVKGTFKLTPSGAEF
+886 RIKGSFKLTPSGAEF
-901 AKYADYLFVDPYDTQ
+901 EKYPDYLFVDPYDTN
-916 KSYDEDLGDVTTD
+916 KNYDEDLGEVSTD
-929 ADGHAKFDFKLER
+929 ADGSAKFEFKLER
-942 FEKGLFRLRFVAEGF
+942 FEKGLYRLRFIAEGF

-964 VVTDADAI
+964 VVTDAAAI

-979 VAYKADGDLGYI
+979 IAYKPSGDLGYI
-991 DKDST
+991 DEDSV

-1008 DKLAIDGLTTE
+1008 DMLAIGGLATE
-1019 LIEFRYVSVLTK
+1019 LIEFRYVSVLTR

-1044 EISKAKKPFAIPASG
+1044 EISKAKQALAIPAAG
-1059 LAMNLP
+1059 LATNLP

-1070 SFALVIRN
+1070 SFALVIRD
-1078 GNGDE
+1078 GNGVE

-1096 VARSLEREAELKI
+1096 VARSLEHEAELKI
-1109 KLSKPEYAPGEEAEL
+1109 KLSKPQYAPGEEAEL

-1135 ITVERDHI
+1135 ITVERDRI

-1161 IPEELE
+1161 IPQELE

-1181 SREIYTSPLS
+1181 SREIFTSPLS
-1191 YGSAPFTVSRKRHLQ
+1191 YGSAPFTLSRARHLQ
-1206 GVTIDAPKLV
+1206 RVSIDAPKLV
-1216 RPGDTLTIGYQTAGP
+1216 RPGDTLTIGYQTAEP
-1231 ARLVLIAVDEGILQ
+1231 AKLVLIAVDEGILQ

-1260 KRALEVTTEQILDL
+1260 KRALEVTTSQILDL

-1321 GKPGQVA
+1321 GKPGHVQ

-1342 AIAVSDG
+1342 AVAVSDR

-1384 LVANNTGSA
+1384 LIANNTGSA
-1393 TNDSTVKVK
+1393 INNSKVRVK
-1402 IDTTAALE
+1402 IDTSQALE
-1410 VLGDKS
+1410 VVGDKS
-1416 IDTPISSG
+1416 IETPISSG
-1424 TDHTVSFRV
+1424 ADHTVRFRV
-1433 RATPVLG
+1433 RAKPILG
-1440 DASVTIGASAAGKH
+1440 DATLAIGASAAGKR
-1454 ATYTLDMSI
+1454 ASYTLDMSI

-1474 SGYVKKSLL
+1474 SGYVKKSLF

-1489 LPLHRRM
+1489 VALHRQM
-1496 YPEMRN
+1496 YPQLRA
-1502 IEVSASSFPLG
+1502 IEVSASSFPLA

-1518 LHYLETYPYGCTEQL
+1518 MHYLETYPYGCTEQL

-1538 PAVVLGSRPELGLS
+1538 PAVVLGSRPELGLN
-1552 SDKSAKSIEHAI
+1552 SDKAAKSIEHAL
-1564 ATLEARQNAEGAFG
+1564 ATLEARQNADGAFG

-1583 GDVVP
+1583 ADVSP

-1595 HFLLEAHEHGF
+1595 HFLLEAREHGF
-1606 DVPPLLLAAALNS
+1606 EVPPLLLARALDS
-1619 LRTMTASP
+1619 LRAMTSSP
-1627 GSDIESDRAD
+1627 GPALENDRAD

-1652 DQANALRAA
+1652 DQANAMRAA
-1661 LDQNDA
+1661 LDQSDA
-1667 NAWTSDLTAL
+1667 KAWRTDITAL
-1677 YLASTYQLLKM
+1677 YLASAYQLLKM
-1688 DREAYEIL
+1688 DREASEIIGR
-1696 SHAPAMPP
+1696 APALPP
-1704 ADSQFDTYYDDL
+1704 ADSQFDTYCDDL

-1730 PDRAKKIGP
+1730 PERAKRIGP
-1739 DQILAIADAIK
+1739 DQILAIADAID

-1764 ALDAYAQTAGTLS
+1764 ALDAYAKAAGTPS
-1777 HSLIT
+1777 QSRIT

-1792 RPLDTQ
+1792 RPLDIQ
-1798 NVQFAHAEVPADA
+1798 NEQFARAEVPADA
-1811 KSVHVEGD
+1811 KSVHLEGD

-1847 VFREFDN
+1847 VFREFNN
-1854 EKGQPVTSSPIESKV
+1854 EQGETVTSAPIESKV
-1869 DVKMSLR
+1869 DVKLSLR
-1876 AIDSPVSNVAIVD
+1876 AIDSPVSNVAVVD
-1889 MIPAGF
+1889 MIPGGF

-1906 RASGPTAATTWR
+1906 RASGPTDIKTWK

-1932 GTVGTDA
+1932 GSVGTEA
-1939 ETFSYRLKPTNR
+1939 QTFSYRLKPTNR
-1951 GTFTVPPLY
+1951 GTFAIPPLY

-1968 VQARSLGGRFQI
+1968 VQARSSAGRFRI
-1980 GDAPAAKAP
+1980 GETPESTPP

>member
-1 MKFLAGL
+1 MKLIAGL
-8 AATIAGAFQRFLAPV
+8 AATVVEAFRRFIVPL

-39 PRAGAKMRA
+39 PRAADSLRIRT
-48 WSRRAID
+48 RRAVN
-55 WLAVRRA
+55 WLAARRA
-62 AYPVRFWLEA
+62 ANPVGFWVTAA
-72 SGILLFIIGSYAGWQ
+72 SLLAVIIGGYAGWQ

-102 RGPGPTP
+102 SRPAPTP
-109 LEPNAIPDPVDVQ
+109 LEPNAVPDNVEIQ

-136 VSSGITV
+136 VTTGITV
-143 TPPLEG
+143 TPALEG
-149 VWKWVGDS
+149 VWRWVGDA

-166 WPISQDYTIKLDR
+166 WLIGQDYTIKLDR
-179 KLFPSHVLLRDYS
+179 KLFPSHILLKEYTYS
-192 YTFRSPD
+192 FRSPD
-199 FYASIQDEEFY
+199 FGATIEDEEFY
-210 EDPTNPKIK
+210 EDPTDPKIK

-240 SFRMRVEPVKNFDSS
+240 SFRMRVEPVKNFDSVD
-255 EAKSF
+255 AKSF
-260 GFKVTYDAFG
+260 GFKVTYDAVG
-270 GKAFIHSDPFGIP
+270 GRAFIHSDSFGIP
-283 NDEGAMLLSIAKGV
+283 NDEGEMLLTIAKGV
-297 RSSLGGPSTEEMLE
+297 RSSRGGPGTDEPLE

-317 GIQSYFRIESVASN
+317 GIESYFRITDISAN
-331 EVANDRDEMERIVT
+331 EVANDRDEMERIAT

-363 FLLPKDKPAIG
+363 VLLPRDKPAIG
-374 DEKLAKDYQWSNA
+374 DEKLAKDYRWNNA
-387 LEAVPDVMKLATPL
+387 LEVVPDVMKLATPV
-401 PIAWI
+401 PVEWI
-406 PTEREFMATQS
+406 PAERDYMPTQS
-417 FKFTAD
+417 FKFTAE
-423 TGRFVLVTV
+423 TGRFLLVTV
-432 RRGLKSFGDYPL
+432 HHGLKSFGDYPL
-444 AKDFSEVVA
+444 AKDFSQVIA
-453 APAFPAAVKIISE
+453 APAFPPAVKIISE
-466 GSVLSL
+466 GSVLSF

-483 NVPAIQIEVSRLLP
+483 NVPAIKIEVSRLLP
-497 GTVSHLVSQT
+497 GTISNLVSQS
-507 QGNFSNPTFWGQYN
+507 QGTFSDPMFWRQYGD
-521 AQSLGFDDL
+521 LGFGFDNL
-530 SEVISEVRKL
+530 SEVISEVRTL
-540 PADSSGKNQYSVF
+540 PAEPSGKNQYTVF

-563 LPHGLFWLRI
+563 LPHGLFWLKI
-573 QAWDPINNVPLVT
+573 QPWDPVNDVPLGT
-586 QVTPVQSWP
+586 AAPQPQSWQ
-595 MAAGAYRRRRS
+595 ASGQAYRRHRRA
-606 PWVATQ
+606 W
-612 PVPQVIGQASAA
+612 VPQAQVTSENYGS

-629 LLTDLGLVVKDSADG
+629 LLTDLGLVVKDSVDG

-653 HSGEPLPD
+653 HSGTPLAD
-661 VAIDMLGKNGLPIFS
+661 VAVDMLGKNGLPIFT
-676 RKTDADGRA
+676 RKTDANGRA
-685 TFPTFKDFKREK
+685 TFPSFKDFKREK

-729 GGLYTQGE
+729 GGLYTQGD
-737 TGSLQAYLFSDR
+737 TAALQAYLFSDR
-749 GIYRPGDDIHIGMV
+749 GIYRPGDDIHVGMV
-763 VKQMDWKPIPDGLP
+763 VKQADWKPLPAGLP
-777 LEMVETDP
+777 LEMVMTDP
-785 RGVAIRSHTIKF
+785 RGVEIRSRIIKF
-797 SSTGLED
+797 SSTGMEE

-827 GNRDALLG
+827 DSRQTLLG
-835 STSVRVEEFQPDRMT
+835 STTVRVEEFQPDRMT
-850 IKAELSTPPAAGWIP
+850 IKSELSTPPAPGWIP
-865 PAALSAT
+865 PTALSAT
-872 VTLRTLFGTAAAGR
+872 VTLRTLFGTAAVGR
-886 RVKGTFKLTPSGAEF
+886 HVKASFKLTPSGAEF
-901 AKYADYLFVDPYDTQ
+901 AKYPDYRFVDPYDTQ

-929 ADGHAKFDFKLER
+929 AAGHARFDFKLER
-942 FEKGLFRLRFVAEGF
+942 FEKGLFQLRFIAEGF

-964 VVTDADAI
+964 VITDVDAI

-979 VAYKADGDLGYI
+979 VAYKSDGDLGYI

-996 RSVHLIAVGPKL
+996 RTVHLIAVGPKL
-1008 DKLAIDGLTTE
+1008 DKVAVNGLTTE

-1044 EISKAKKPFAIPASG
+1044 EISREKKALTIPAKG
-1059 LAMNLP
+1059 LGISLP
-1065 TAQAG
+1065 AAQAG
-1070 SFALVIRN
+1070 SFALVIRD
-1078 GNGDE
+1078 GAGDE
-1083 LNRISFE
+1083 LNRISFD

-1109 KLSKPEYAPGEEAEL
+1109 KLSKPEYAPGEVAEL

-1151 TTTESVQKIK
+1151 TTTESVQRIK

-1181 SREIYTSPLS
+1181 SKEIFTSPLS
-1191 YGSAPFTVSRKRHLQ
+1191 YGSAPFTIARTRHLE
-1206 GVTIDAPKLV
+1206 GITIDTPKLV
-1216 RPGDTLTIGYQTAGP
+1216 RPGDTLTVGYQTAGP
-1231 ARLVLIAVDEGILQ
+1231 ARIVLIAVDEGILQ

-1281 LNETSAPGGDEE
+1281 LNETSAPGGDAE
-1293 GLMARSHNPFKR
+1293 GLMAHSHNPFKR

-1315 GIIESD
+1315 GVIESD
-1321 GKPGQVA
+1321 GKPGHVQ

-1342 AIAVSDG
+1342 AVAVSDS

-1376 GDEFEVTA
+1376 GDEFEVNA
-1384 LVANNTGSA
+1384 LVANNTGPA
-1393 TNDSTVKVK
+1393 IKDTKVRVRL
-1402 IDTTAALE
+1402 DTSDALV

-1416 IDTPISSG
+1416 IETPIASG
-1424 TDHTVSFRV
+1424 TDSTLRFRV
-1433 RATPVLG
+1433 RAKPILG
-1440 DASVTIGASAAGKH
+1440 DATLTIDASAAGKS
-1454 ATYTLDMSI
+1454 ASYTLDMSI
-1463 RPASPYVTTIT
+1463 RPASPYVTTVT

-1489 LPLHRRM
+1489 LPLHRKM
-1496 YPEMRN
+1496 YPQMRT
-1502 IEVSASSFPLG
+1502 IEVSASSFPLT

-1518 LHYLETYPYGCTEQL
+1518 MHYLETYPYGCTEQL

-1538 PAVVLGSRPELGLS
+1538 PSVVLGSRPELGLNS
-1552 SDKSAKSIEHAI
+1552 SKASKSIERAF
-1564 ATLEARQNAEGAFG
+1564 ATLEARQNADGAFG

-1583 GDVVP
+1583 AEVVP

-1595 HFLLEAHEHGF
+1595 HFLLEARDHGF
-1606 DVPPLLLAAALNS
+1606 EVPPMLLANALSS
-1619 LRTMTASP
+1619 LRTMTSAP
-1627 GSDIESDRAD
+1627 GSELETYRAD
-1637 AYALYLLARSGVVVT
+1637 AYALYLLARTGVVVT
-1652 DQANALRAA
+1652 DQANSLRAA

-1667 NAWTSDLTAL
+1667 DTWHSDLTAL

-1688 DREAYEIL
+1688 DRDASAIINR
-1696 SHAPAMPP
+1696 APALPP
-1704 ADSQFDTYYDDL
+1704 ADSQFDPYCDDL
-1716 VYRATYLYLTSKHF
+1716 VYRATYLYLLSKHF
-1730 PDRAKKIGP
+1730 PDRAKRVGP

-1750 DNRQNTISSAYALL
+1750 GNRQNTISSAYALL
-1764 ALDAYAQTAGTLS
+1764 ALDAYAQTAGALS
-1777 HSLIT
+1777 QSLVS
-1782 FTAKM
+1782 FTARM

-1792 RPLDTQ
+1792 QKLDSQ

-1811 KSVHVEGD
+1811 KSVHIEGD

-1829 EAGFDLAPPA
+1829 EAGFDLAPPT
-1839 TEIKNRIE
+1839 TEVKNRIE

-1854 EKGQPVTSSPIESKV
+1854 EKGEPVTSAPIESKI
-1869 DVKMSLR
+1869 DVKVSLR
-1876 AIDSPVSNVAIVD
+1876 AIDSPASNVAIVD

-1900 PEGLGS
+1900 PEGLGN
-1906 RASGPTAATTWR
+1906 RGSGPTDATTWR

-1932 GTVGTDA
+1932 GTISTDA
-1939 ETFSYRLKPTNR
+1939 QTFSYRLKPTNR
-1951 GTFTVPPLY
+1951 GNFTVPPLY
-1960 AEGMYDRT
+1960 AEGMYDRS

-1980 GDAPAAKAP
+1980 VDTPASTAP